1 MWLFARKLTRFLF
14 QCDAREHME
23 KGFPQMDE
31 ISLWKFEKRSGQGN
45 RRKDGPQQYIGKEGG
60 SMPAGMPSK
69 ACCRGKSGAT
79 FGSAVPMLENALPFY
94 NILRIEKWEMPGALL
109 QKGAPRAFPFGNG
122 YMQSLICA
130 CTWKGRWPQRQR

>member
-1 MWLFARKLTRFLF
+1 MWLLARNLTRLLF

-69 ACCRGKSGAT
+69 GCRRGE
-79 FGSAVPMLENALPFY
+79 VRR
-94 NILRIEKWEMPGALL
+94 NIRERRTHVGERPSFL
-109 QKGAPRAFPFGNG
+109 
-122 YMQSLICA
+122 
-130 CTWKGRWPQRQR
+130 